1 MDYLNNCPD
10 VSSYEVAEH
19 VVAEAISKEPNL
31 VNKDD
36 MTCAA
41 LYFRQPREM
50 LLFTGPPYD
59 SANDAECASFL
70 KNFVGDKAICG
81 GTSAEIVSRELG
93 RELKMDLT
101 SISPDMPPMS
111 TMDGVNLVTE
121 GIFTLSKAAQYLEAV
136 DGARH
141 NNPAGLLTGL
151 MLRNDVITFLVGTR
165 INEAHQDPN
174 LPHDLELRR
183 NIVQRLART
192 LETQYLKKVIIKY
205 V

>member
-1 MDYLNNCPD
+1 
-10 VSSYEVAEH
+10 
-19 VVAEAISKEPNL
+19 
-31 VNKDD
+31 
-36 MTCAA
+36 
-41 LYFRQPREM
+41 
-50 LLFTGPPYD
+50 
-59 SANDAECASFL
+59 
-70 KNFVGDKAICG
+70 
-81 GTSAEIVSRELG
+81 
-93 RELKMDLT
+93 
-101 SISPDMPPMS
+101 MPPMS